1 MWLTD
6 ELRKLD
12 PDRTELRKFA
22 LIFGGALLAFG
33 GLAWYR
39 GSDLATW
46 LAVPG
51 ATVILVGLLLPP
63 ALRWLFFVWMAIGLV
78 LGTIVTGIILTI
90 VFIIA
95 VTPIGVIMRLSGRDP
110 MHRKLDPQAK
120 SYWLPKSSPGTD
132 TSRLE
137 KYF

>member
-1 MWLTD
+1 MWLTE

-22 LIFGGALLAFG
+22 LIFGGALVAFG

-39 GSDLATW
+39 GSELATW
-46 LAVPG
+46 LGVPG
-51 ATVILVGLLLPP
+51 ATVILVGLALPQ

-90 VFIIA
+90 IFLIA
-95 VTPIGVIMRLSGRDP
+95 VTPIGLVMRLSGRDP
-110 MHRKLDPQAK
+110 MHRKLDPGAR
-120 SYWLPKSSPGTD
+120 SYWIPKSPNTD
-132 TSRLE
+132 RGRLE